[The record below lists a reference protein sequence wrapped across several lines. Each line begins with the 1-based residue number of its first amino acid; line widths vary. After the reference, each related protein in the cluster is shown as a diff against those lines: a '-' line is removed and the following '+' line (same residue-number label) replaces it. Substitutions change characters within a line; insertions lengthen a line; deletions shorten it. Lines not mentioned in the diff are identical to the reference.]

1 MNRFSIFFFF
11 FTIFILVN
19 VQAQIPGCT
28 DPLANNYNAAATIN
42 DGSCTYNTALVSPTS
57 STILAPGLAETSGL
71 IFWNNSLWTHNDNS
85 DINLYSLDTLSG
97 TILQNYT
104 VTGVA
109 NIDWEEISQDDIY
122 VYVGDFGNNANGN
135 RTDLKILRMEKN
147 SLLLNNP
154 VVDTINFSYSN
165 QTDFSPTGGNN
176 TDFDCEAFVV
186 SSDSIFLFTKQWV
199 SNKTSIYTLPK
210 TPGSYIANL
219 ESTCDVSGLVTGAT
233 YLQDKRLIV
242 LCGYSMTLQP
252 FLFLLYDFNE
262 NEFFNGNKRKISLSL
277 PFHQVEGIA
286 TKNGLIYYC
295 SNEYFSSFKVFTSEQ
310 KLHIVDMSTYL
321 NYYLNDSISNI
332 FEVNYKN
339 NINVF
344 PNPARDYIIVKT
356 ENTENEKNYFISD
369 MEGKIVLSGLL
380 QSDSSSINVRK
391 LKKGTYFL
399 KIGPDIIYK
408 WVKE

>member
-1 MNRFSIFFFF
+1 
-11 FTIFILVN
+11 
-19 VQAQIPGCT
+19 
-28 DPLANNYNAAATIN
+28 
-42 DGSCTYNTALVSPTS
+42 
-57 STILAPGLAETSGL
+57 
-71 IFWNNSLWTHNDNS
+71 
-85 DINLYSLDTLSG
+85 
-97 TILQNYT
+97 
-104 VTGVA
+104 
-109 NIDWEEISQDDIY
+109 
-122 VYVGDFGNNANGN
+122 
-135 RTDLKILRMEKN
+135 
-147 SLLLNNP
+147 
-154 VVDTINFSYSN
+154 
-165 QTDFSPTGGNN
+165 
-176 TDFDCEAFVV
+176 
-186 SSDSIFLFTKQWV
+186 
-199 SNKTSIYTLPK
+199 LPK